1 MSPGIS
7 VESSTGQERS
17 GRRGRRYGVPD
28 RPVQG
33 SHGGGGSREPGAGTA
48 CSLLPQRGTEKWV
61 GARGE
66 IGSFFRFEK
75 RELIQWPKG

>member
-7 VESSTGQERS
+7 VESSMGQERS

-33 SHGGGGSREPGAGTA
+33 GPWGRGEPGTRSRASSLPLAGERSREAGGS
-48 CSLLPQRGTEKWV
+48 LRGNGKL
-61 GARGE
+61 
-66 IGSFFRFEK
+66 FRFEK
-75 RELIQWPKG
+75 QELIQWPKG

>member
-33 SHGGGGSREPGAGTA
+33 SHGGGGSREPGAGPA
-48 CSLLPQRGTEKWV
+48 CSLLPQRGAEKRV

>member
-33 SHGGGGSREPGAGTA
+33 SHGGGGSREPGAGPA

-66 IGSFFRFEK
+66 IGSFFRFEE
-75 RELIQWPKG
+75 RERIQWPKG